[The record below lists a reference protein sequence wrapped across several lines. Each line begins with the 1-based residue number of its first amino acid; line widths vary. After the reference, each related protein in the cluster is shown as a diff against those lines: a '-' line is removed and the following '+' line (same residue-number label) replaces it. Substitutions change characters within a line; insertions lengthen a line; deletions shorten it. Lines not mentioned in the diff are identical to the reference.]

1 MPSDRA
7 TSVVEYCCV
16 YLILLIVFKNFNKPA
31 VTPFIEGG
39 GNDDTMT
46 QVDNE
51 GAHQRGPDCGHDED

>member
-16 YLILLIVFKNFNKPA
+16 YLILLIVFRNLNKPA

-39 GNDDTMT
+39 ADG
-46 QVDNE
+46 E
-51 GAHQRGPDCGHDED
+51 GAHQGGPDCGHDKD